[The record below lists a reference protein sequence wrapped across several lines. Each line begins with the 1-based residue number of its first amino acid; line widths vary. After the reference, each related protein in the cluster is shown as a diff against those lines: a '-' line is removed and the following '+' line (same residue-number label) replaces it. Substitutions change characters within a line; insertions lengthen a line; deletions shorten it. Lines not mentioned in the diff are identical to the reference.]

1 MNETG
6 GADMRIGIDIGGTK
20 IAAMI
25 LDGEGRERAR
35 FRSEISRDYNGTVEN
50 ISDTVSH
57 LEEHAGRANRIGIS
71 MPGVVN
77 RSGEPVMVANL
88 PWLRDKPFRP
98 DLERLFERPVHIG
111 NDANCFALSE
121 ATDGSAAGAKL
132 VFGVILGTGVGGAI
146 VVNGQIVTGANAIAG
161 EWGHNPLPWRTPE
174 DGAETMCGCGQIG
187 CIETWL
193 NGAALS
199 RDYQALSGS
208 EAKAKEISRL
218 AEENDAAAK
227 QAISQYAERLARAL
241 ASAIN
246 FFDPDIIV
254 LGGGLSEISG
264 LYEQVPELWGRHTGT
279 KPTATRL
286 VKAAHGP
293 ESGMRGAAWL

>member
-1 MNETG
+1 MNESG
-6 GADMRIGIDIGGTK
+6 DADMRIGIDIGGTK

-25 LDGEGRERAR
+25 LDGAGQEQAR
-35 FRSEISRDYNGTVEN
+35 CRSDISHDYNGTVEN

-57 LEEHAGRANRIGIS
+57 LEERAGRAKRIGIS

-77 RSGEPVMVANL
+77 RLGEPVLVANL
-88 PWLRDKPFRP
+88 PWLKDKPFRP

-121 ATDGSAAGAKL
+121 ATDGSAAGARL

-161 EWGHNPLPWRTPE
+161 EWGHNPMPWRTPA
-174 DGAETMCGCGQIG
+174 DGMGTQCGCGQTG
-187 CIETWL
+187 CIETCL
-193 NGAALS
+193 NGAALA
-199 RDYQALSGS
+199 RDYQVLSGV

-218 AEENDAAAK
+218 AEEKDSAAQ
-227 QAISQYAERLARAL
+227 QAIAQYAERLARAL
-241 ASAIN
+241 SSAIN
-246 FFDPDIIV
+246 FVDPDVIV
-254 LGGGLSEISG
+254 LGGGLSEISA
-264 LYEQVPELWGRHTGT
+264 LYDQVPRLWGRHTGT
-279 KPTATRL
+279 DPSATRL

>member
-1 MNETG
+1 MNETD

-35 FRSEISRDYNGTVEN
+35 FRREISRDYDGTVEN

-57 LEEHAGRANRIGIS
+57 LEEQAGRANRIGIS

-77 RSGEPVMVANL
+77 RSGEPIMVANL

-174 DGAETMCGCGQIG
+174 DGAETMCGCGQTG

-208 EAKAKEISRL
+208 EAKAKDISRL
-218 AEENDAAAK
+218 AEENDASAT

-264 LYEQVPELWGRHTGT
+264 LYDQVPELWGRHTST
-279 KPTATRL
+279 KPAATRL